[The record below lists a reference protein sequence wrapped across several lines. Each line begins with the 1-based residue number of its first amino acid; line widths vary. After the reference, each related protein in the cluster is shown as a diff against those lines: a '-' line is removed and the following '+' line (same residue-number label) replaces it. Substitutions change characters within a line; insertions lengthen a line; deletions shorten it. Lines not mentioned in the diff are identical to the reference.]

1 MGVGS
6 CCPEITLVQLVLAF
20 IPELVCH
27 LLMRKHFRHDGMGL
41 RVFAVEESD
50 GRTKLDLAAA
60 INKAIGERQL
70 SQAQASAMLR
80 IPQPKISALANY
92 HLDGFSVQR
101 LLRIL
106 NALGRDV
113 VIQVNRKKEAGSIGK
128 TTVAAA

>member
-1 MGVGS
+1 M
-6 CCPEITLVQLVLAF
+6 QLALAF

-27 LLMRKHFRHDGMGL
+27 LLMGKHFRHDGLGL
-41 RVFAVEESD
+41 QVFAVEELD

-60 INKAIGERQL
+60 INKAVGEQQL

-113 VIQVNRKKEAGSIGK
+113 VIQVNKKKEAGSIGR
-128 TTVAAA
+128 TSVAAA